1 MRLWKVSSDMVNNI
15 RNSTYIQQ
23 LVEFAKNN
31 LFSTFGI
38 IFVSGILTG
47 WLAFGWWLFPVEWEN
62 ADPESLHPHFMS
74 EWVQMSADSYV
85 LTTDIDKANKR
96 VKWLGEESFGY
107 VEYARS
113 NALGPEEFRI
123 AQLQKALG
131 SIADS
136 KVTNPDANLVEENI
150 TNETIEISGSES
162 GMFSRSVLVA
172 VVGGFLV
179 AAVMSGIGYYV
190 VKNIGLRPKREL
202 QILSQNIDDGPAI
215 NDEDEVNDIRSDV
228 SVNEDTERGT
238 PLARFMTT
246 FLLGDDLYDDSFGID
261 DANGDFLGEC
271 GMGISDIIGVGEP
284 KKVCAFEIWLFDK
297 NDVRTVTKVLM
308 SEDAFGDDSK
318 RTSLAP
324 KGEPL
329 MADSGKAIVLETASL
344 YVSARIVD
352 MQYGGGALPQNSFFN
367 QLTLEFSAWRK
378 V

>member
-1 MRLWKVSSDMVNNI
+1 MINNI

-23 LVEFAKNN
+23 LVKFADNN
-31 LFSTFGI
+31 LLTTFGI
-38 IFVSGILTG
+38 IFISGILTG
-47 WLAFGWWLFPVEWEN
+47 WMAFGWWLFPVEWED

-96 VKWLGEESFGY
+96 VQWLGEQSLGH

-113 NALGPEEFRI
+113 NALGPEQLRI
-123 AQLQKALG
+123 SQLQKALE
-131 SIADS
+131 SISDS
-136 KVTNPDANLVEENI
+136 KVTIPDAGLVEENS
-150 TNETIEISGSES
+150 TTESIEVSGSES

-190 VKNIGLRPKREL
+190 VKNISLRPKREL
-202 QILSQNIDDGPAI
+202 EIPSQTIDNGPAI
-215 NDEDEVNDIRSDV
+215 DDEDEASNLESDISIH
-228 SVNEDTERGT
+228 EGTERGT

-344 YVSARIVD
+344 YISARIVD